1 MTEFKEAVA
10 DLKWE
15 NETAIKDFDNS
26 IKEMITFSTK
36 WKDKLDE
43 TENQKLSDGV
53 SDMAARAAAAIPNAP
68 ATGTLEVNKTE
79 RKEEA
84 EKLLSST
91 TSKLEDKDAKEFG
104 ELFGKLIDSY
114 GEVYKLCKGI
124 K

>member
-10 DLKWE
+10 DLKWDK
-15 NETAIKDFDNS
+15 ETAIKDFDDS

-36 WKDKLDE
+36 WMDKLDE
-43 TENQKLSDGV
+43 KENRKLSDGV
-53 SDMAARAAAAIPNAP
+53 SDMAARAAADIPNNP
-68 ATGTLEVNKTE
+68 VTGTLKVNKTE

-91 TSKLEDKDAKEFG
+91 TSKLEDQDAKEFG